1 MSGGIRHAFTNASY
15 ELNADGNVVV
25 TDGDKQGVFKRDGR
39 WISGELR
46 EADPQMCVWVAN
58 VPGASTDADSHL
70 AQSS

>member
-15 ELNADGNVVV
+15 ELNEDGNIVV
-25 TDGDKQGVFKRDGR
+25 TDGALQGVFKRDGR